1 MFQDRSA
8 QSTGTSRSER
18 NMGIPS
24 MGLPSYGAVAKLI
37 HWLIALLVLSQF
49 VIALL
54 MPEIGPGATPATLTN
69 LHFSLG
75 ILILLLMAL
84 RLVHRLL
91 NPVRADVAD
100 SPVWQRR
107 AAHTTHFAFYFLLL
121 ISPFLGWASASAHK
135 LPVTLF
141 GLLALPELAAPA
153 ANWALTAG
161 DIHGL
166 MMWVLLAF
174 IALHAAAALYH
185 HFIRRDGVL
194 RRMLPVAAK

>member
-1 MFQDRSA
+1 MS
-8 QSTGTSRSER
+8 
-18 NMGIPS
+18 IPS
-24 MGLPSYGAVAKLI
+24 SGLPGYGPIAKLI

-49 VIALL
+49 VISLL

-75 ILILLLMAL
+75 TLIVLLMAM
-84 RLVHRLL
+84 RLVHRLF
-91 NPVRADVAD
+91 NPVPPDVAD
-100 SPVWQRR
+100 SPVWERW
-107 AAHTTHFAFYFLLL
+107 AAHSTHYAFYFLLL

-141 GLLALPELAAPA
+141 GLLALPELAAPRA
-153 ANWALTAG
+153 RWALTAG

-166 MMWVLLAF
+166 LMWVLLAL
-174 IALHAAAALYH
+174 IGLHAAAALYH

-194 RRMLPVAAK
+194 RRMLPVAGK